1 MRSVFIAL
9 LLAGVATP
17 ALAQDGRVHDRFGRH
32 GQDSNQQGDSSQ
44 SDAKPQR
51 PQRNAEPR
59 RETMPASE
67 PNEVR
72 SGMGRQHS
80 YSGAGAAVEQ
90 GAMRSASGQARR
102 SQQVPPAVQQVEE
115 HHNVEAKVIHAP
127 QGRSGDVGE
136 HRTGAGRFHTPGE
149 QATTSHSNI
158 EERNLRRAPG
168 TREQQGG
175 GLVQQKTATPHVF
188 RPAERRISR
197 TPIRGTEPPAPHTAT
212 SRAAHPTRQWTTHW
226 RNDHRYD
233 WQNWRRHHH
242 SSFHLGYYYDPF
254 GWDYMR
260 YGVGWRLWP
269 SYYRNSFWLNDPWQY
284 RLPPAYGPFR
294 WIRYYDDALL
304 VNIYTGE
311 VVDVVYDFFW

>member
-168 TREQQGG
+168 TREQQGDPRDG
-175 GLVQQKTATPHVF
+175 APGTAYGDVTSGSPDAAVDHPLAQ
-188 RPAERRISR
+188 RPSLRLAELAAA
-197 TPIRGTEPPAPHTAT
+197 PPL
-212 SRAAHPTRQWTTHW
+212 Q
-226 RNDHRYD
+226 
-233 WQNWRRHHH
+233 
-242 SSFHLGYYYDPF
+242 
-254 GWDYMR
+254 
-260 YGVGWRLWP
+260 
-269 SYYRNSFWLNDPWQY
+269 
-284 RLPPAYGPFR
+284 LPPWLLLRPVRLGLH
-294 WIRYYDDALL
+294 ALRGRMAP
-304 VNIYTGE
+304 VA
-311 VVDVVYDFFW
+311 